1 MRCPCRKKSETTAYA
16 DCCEPFHAGLQ
27 PAPTAEALMR
37 SRYSA
42 FALKNDAYLLST
54 WHPTTRPARL
64 HFDSGDEWVQLR
76 VLAASTD
83 GDAATV
89 EFIARSRQG
98 GHVAS
103 LHEVSRFAREDGR
116 WLYVDGT
123 IKGS

>member
-1 MRCPCRKKSETTAYA
+1 
-16 DCCEPFHAGLQ
+16 
-27 PAPTAEALMR
+27 MR

-42 FALKNDAYLLST
+42 FALKKSAYLLST
-54 WHPTTRPARL
+54 WHPTTRPSNL
-64 HFDSGDEWVQLR
+64 DLNGEDEWVQLR